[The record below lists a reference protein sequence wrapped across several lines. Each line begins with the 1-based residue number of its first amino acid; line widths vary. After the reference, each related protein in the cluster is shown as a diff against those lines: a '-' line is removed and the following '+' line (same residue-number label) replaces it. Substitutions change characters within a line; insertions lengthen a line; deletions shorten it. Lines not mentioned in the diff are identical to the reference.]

1 MLCCGVVYS
10 DVEENSDGEEGPS
23 HSKRSSGSVFENDFY
38 QKQFAKRRRV
48 CWMHLPPAGK

>member
-10 DVEENSDGEEGPS
+10 DMEEESDGGEGPS
-23 HSKRSSGSVFENDFY
+23 HSKRPGSVFENDFY

-48 CWMHLPPAGK
+48 CWMHPPSMY